1 MLVIWMILEI
11 YSFLLVF
18 SDEKK
23 DKINLENLKNRDI
36 VKLTAEGLEVNGY
49 RTCFFI
55 YELWGY
61 FFIC

>member
-49 RTCFFI
+49 RTFLSMS
-55 YELWGY
+55 YGGY